1 MIKIEEFINRE
12 VIYNQTVLVNDLL
25 NTMSLGG
32 NGLASAFS
40 YDNIE
45 NAYPELSEYED
56 YGYESEEEFE
66 MDMMPKEIFEWWLV
80 TEYFGNKLREK
91 GIPVLENDYGF
102 WWGRTTTGQAISLD
116 GEIKEIYKDIKLTY
130 NLINYL

>member
-116 GEIKEIYKDIKLTY
+116 GEIKEIYKDITT
-130 NLINYL
+130 

>member
-1 MIKIEEFINRE
+1 MDANTERKIDSFINRE
-12 VIYNQTVLVNDLL
+12 VLYNQTGLVNDLL

-45 NAYPELSEYED
+45 NVYPDLSEYED

-66 MDMMPKEIFEWWLV
+66 MDMTPKEIFSWYLV
-80 TEYFGNKLREK
+80 TEYFGNELRDK
-91 GIPVLENDYGF
+91 GEAVLENDYGF
-102 WWGRTTTGQAISLD
+102 WWGRTTFGQAISLD
-116 GEIKEIYKDIKLTY
+116 GVVQEIYKDLSK
-130 NLINYL
+130 

>member
-1 MIKIEEFINRE
+1 MDENTQRKIDSFLNRE
-12 VIYNQTVLVNDLL
+12 VLYNQTGLVNDLL
-25 NTMSLGG
+25 DTMSLGG

-116 GEIKEIYKDIKLTY
+116 GEIKEIYKDITT
-130 NLINYL
+130 

>member
-66 MDMMPKEIFEWWLV
+66 MDMMTKEIFEWWLV

-116 GEIKEIYKDIKLTY
+116 GEIKEIYKDITT
-130 NLINYL
+130 

>member
-102 WWGRTTTGQAISLD
+102 WWGRTTFGQAMSLD
-116 GEIKEIYKDIKLTY
+116 GVVQEIYKDLSK
-130 NLINYL
+130 

>member
-102 WWGRTTTGQAISLD
+102 WWGRTTTGQAISLG
-116 GEIKEIYKDIKLTY
+116 GEIKEIYKDITT
-130 NLINYL
+130 

>member
-91 GIPVLENDYGF
+91 GIPVLENDYCF

-116 GEIKEIYKDIKLTY
+116 GEIKEIYKDITT
-130 NLINYL
+130 